1 MTIATNSAKCHLHS
15 YPEYGL
21 LTNIDF
27 HGGELRFLRLFFSCV
42 LMAAAYLPAQD
53 SSSPSTA
60 TKQQQ
65 QTLPVRQE
73 TIVVTGTFSPVPET
87 EIDRSV
93 SLIETSELDL
103 LYGNWVDYFALAPS
117 IDFRQRAPGDI
128 QGDLSIRGSTFGQT
142 LVLLN
147 GLRMDDVQSSHHD
160 MDLPLP
166 SQSVGRIEVLR
177 GAGSTLYGSDAMAG
191 SVNLITGAPE
201 HSDLH
206 FGAGVGNFGVNQQSG
221 SASLAWKRV
230 DTELD
235 AERDFSSGFRPDRD
249 YRSLDLFSNTGVETG
264 LGRSLLMLGYGD
276 KPYGADQF
284 YGPFPEWER
293 TKSWFAGGKQ
303 DLGKNTEF
311 DFGFR
316 RHTDEFVLFRNNPSI
331 YENNHVDKSWQ
342 ADIRRHER
350 LSQNSTLFYGAEGV
364 HESIT
369 SNNLGDHA
377 RSRGAL
383 YLDYDVRALKRFSFS
398 AGAREEM
405 FSASHG
411 EFNPTVAAGVWL
423 RRGLKLKGSASRAFR
438 LPSYTDLY
446 YSDPANLGNPSLR
459 PEGAWDYEGG
469 LLWTGGRVK
478 SEVTIFERRDRDV
491 IDYVRASTSLPY
503 MAENIQ
509 KFNFTGVEASVEVQ
523 LRQGQ
528 RLQIAYT
535 GLHGAQQ
542 MLNGLQTKYSFNYP
556 KHDAVVAWNGRL
568 PGKFIAR
575 TRVGVVDRYAS
586 DPYCLWD
593 AALAREFTHVAA
605 HLVLSNLTDTQYEEI
620 QGVIMP
626 GRSVVF
632 GLDFFWHPRKR

>member
-1 MTIATNSAKCHLHS
+1 M
-15 YPEYGL
+15 
-21 LTNIDF
+21 
-27 HGGELRFLRLFFSCV
+27 RFSRLFFFSCV
-42 LMAAAYLPAQD
+42 LMAAVYLRAQD
-53 SSSPSTA
+53 STASTA

-65 QTLPVRQE
+65 QTLPIQQE
-73 TIVVTGTFSPVPET
+73 TIVVTGTFSPIPET
-87 EIDRSV
+87 ELDRSV
-93 SLIETSELDL
+93 TVMETSEQEL
-103 LYGNWVDYFALAPS
+103 LYRNWVDYFALSPS
-117 IDFRQRAPGDI
+117 IDLRQRAPGDI

-147 GLRMDDVQSSHHD
+147 GLRMDDVQSAHHD

-166 SQSVGRIEVLR
+166 SQSIGRIEILR

-221 SASLAWKRV
+221 SASLAWKKV
-230 DTELD
+230 DTQLD

-249 YRSLDLFSNTGVETG
+249 YRSLTLFSNTEVETG

-293 TKSWFAGGKQ
+293 TKSWFAGVKQ
-303 DLGKNTEF
+303 DLGRKIEF

-316 RHTDEFVLFRNNPSI
+316 RHTDEFILFRDNPSV
-331 YENNHVDKSWQ
+331 YENNHIDKSWQ
-342 ADIRRHER
+342 AGLRRQQA
-350 LSQNSTLFYGAEGV
+350 LSQNSTLFYGAEGI

-369 SNNLGDHA
+369 SNNLGDHD
-377 RSRGAL
+377 RSRGAV
-383 YLDYDVRALKRFSFS
+383 YLDYDIRALKRFSFS
-398 AGAREEM
+398 AGAREEI
-405 FSASHG
+405 FSATHG

-423 RRGLKLKGSASRAFR
+423 KRGLKLKGSASRAFR

-446 YSDPANLGNPSLR
+446 YSDPANLGNPNLR
-459 PEGAWDYEGG
+459 PERAWDYEGG
-469 LLWTGGRVK
+469 VLWNPGGRIK
-478 SEVTIFERRDRDV
+478 SEVTIFQRLDRDV
-491 IDYVRASTSLPY
+491 IDYVRASPSWPY
-503 MAENIQ
+503 LAENIQ
-509 KFNFTGVEASVEVQ
+509 RLNFTGVEASVEVQ
-523 LRQGQ
+523 LPRDQ

-535 GLHGAQQ
+535 GLHGIQG

-556 KHDAVVAWNGRL
+556 MHDAVVAWNSRL

-586 DPYCLWD
+586 DPYGLWD
-593 AALAREFTHVAA
+593 VAVAREFGHVAA

-632 GLDFFWHPRKR
+632 GLDFFWRPRKR

>member
-1 MTIATNSAKCHLHS
+1 
-15 YPEYGL
+15 
-21 LTNIDF
+21 
-27 HGGELRFLRLFFSCV
+27 
-42 LMAAAYLPAQD
+42 MAAVYLRAQD
-53 SSSPSTA
+53 STASTA

-65 QTLPVRQE
+65 QTLPIQQE
-73 TIVVTGTFSPVPET
+73 TIVVTGTFSPIPET
-87 EIDRSV
+87 ELDRSV
-93 SLIETSELDL
+93 TVMETSEQEL
-103 LYGNWVDYFALAPS
+103 LYRNWVDYFALSPS
-117 IDFRQRAPGDI
+117 IDLRQRAPGDI

-147 GLRMDDVQSSHHD
+147 GLRMDDVQSAHHD

-166 SQSVGRIEVLR
+166 SQSIGRIEILR

-221 SASLAWKRV
+221 SASLAWKKV
-230 DTELD
+230 DTQLD

-249 YRSLDLFSNTGVETG
+249 YRSLTLFSNTEVETG

-293 TKSWFAGGKQ
+293 TKSWFAGVKQ
-303 DLGKNTEF
+303 DLGRKIEF

-316 RHTDEFVLFRNNPSI
+316 RHTDEFILFRDNPSV
-331 YENNHVDKSWQ
+331 YENNHIDKSWQ
-342 ADIRRHER
+342 AGLRRQQA
-350 LSQNSTLFYGAEGV
+350 LSQNSTLFYGAEGI

-369 SNNLGDHA
+369 SNNLGDHD
-377 RSRGAL
+377 RSRGAV
-383 YLDYDVRALKRFSFS
+383 YLDYDIRALKRFSFS
-398 AGAREEM
+398 AGAREEI
-405 FSASHG
+405 FSATHG

-423 RRGLKLKGSASRAFR
+423 KRGLKLKGSASRAFR

-446 YSDPANLGNPSLR
+446 YSDPANLGNPNLR
-459 PEGAWDYEGG
+459 PERAWDYEGG
-469 LLWTGGRVK
+469 VLWNPGGRIK
-478 SEVTIFERRDRDV
+478 SEVTIFQRLDRDV
-491 IDYVRASTSLPY
+491 IDYVRASPSWPY
-503 MAENIQ
+503 LAENIQ
-509 KFNFTGVEASVEVQ
+509 RLNFTGVEASVEVQ
-523 LRQGQ
+523 LPRDQ

-535 GLHGAQQ
+535 GLHGIQG

-556 KHDAVVAWNGRL
+556 MHDAVVAWNSRL

-586 DPYCLWD
+586 DPYGLWD
-593 AALAREFTHVAA
+593 VAVAREFGHVAA

-632 GLDFFWHPRKR
+632 GLDFFWRPRKR